1 MLNVGIGMTQK
12 GWYNMRNPISKSD
25 WERIR
30 EALMLAQIP
39 FKVSFD
45 NHMNDVVDKE
55 NAYYD
60 IQIEVEPFY
69 FQETRNI
76 ND

>member
-1 MLNVGIGMTQK
+1 
-12 GWYNMRNPISKSD
+12 MRNPISKSD

-39 FKVSFD
+39 FKVSFN

-55 NAYYD
+55 NTYYA
-60 IQIEVEPFY
+60 IQIEIEPFF
-69 FQETRNI
+69 FQEI
-76 ND
+76 SKI

>member
-1 MLNVGIGMTQK
+1 
-12 GWYNMRNPISKSD
+12 MRNPISKSD

-55 NAYYD
+55 NTYYD
-60 IQIEVEPFY
+60 IQIEVESFY
-69 FQETRNI
+69 FQEKRNV

>member
-1 MLNVGIGMTQK
+1 
-12 GWYNMRNPISKSD
+12 MRNPISKSD

-55 NAYYD
+55 NTYYD
-60 IQIEVEPFY
+60 ILIEVESFH
-69 FQETRNI
+69 FQEKRKV
-76 ND
+76 

>member
-1 MLNVGIGMTQK
+1 
-12 GWYNMRNPISKSD
+12 MRNPISKSD

-55 NAYYD
+55 NTYYD
-60 IQIEVEPFY
+60 IQIEVESFY
-69 FQETRNI
+69 FQEKRKV
-76 ND
+76 

>member
-1 MLNVGIGMTQK
+1 
-12 GWYNMRNPISKSD
+12 MRNPISKSD

-55 NAYYD
+55 NTYYD
-60 IQIEVEPFY
+60 IQIEVESFY
-69 FQETRNI
+69 FQEKRNI

>member
-1 MLNVGIGMTQK
+1 
-12 GWYNMRNPISKSD
+12 MRNPISKAD

-45 NHMNDVVDKE
+45 NHMNDVVDKK

-69 FQETRNI
+69 FQEKRSI

>member
-1 MLNVGIGMTQK
+1 
-12 GWYNMRNPISKSD
+12 MRNPISKAD

-30 EALMLAQIP
+30 EMLMLAQIP

-45 NHMNDVVDKE
+45 NHMNDVVDEE
-55 NAYYD
+55 NVYYD

-69 FQETRNI
+69 FQEKRNI

>member
-1 MLNVGIGMTQK
+1 
-12 GWYNMRNPISKSD
+12 MRNPISKSD

-55 NAYYD
+55 NTYYD
-60 IQIEVEPFY
+60 IQIEIESFY
-69 FQETRNI
+69 FQEKRKV
-76 ND
+76 